1 MRSETVNAEE
11 TKNLNSSIIST
22 VLEGTLRYSSADL
35 IILKI
40 YFSFIIEFDHCL
52 EANPDDKDLE
62 KTIEEELVIDEDL
75 DKTIE
80 EELVIDDVGAEAI
93 ATMMKEASKSS
104 KVPQGMIKKNLMR
117 NISI

>member
-22 VLEGTLRYSSADL
+22 VLEGTLRYSQGYSSADL

-40 YFSFIIEFDHCL
+40 YFSFIIDFDHCL
-52 EANPDDKDLE
+52 EANPD
-62 KTIEEELVIDEDL
+62 DEDL

-104 KVPQGMIKKNLMR
+104 TVPQGIIKKNLMR

>member
-1 MRSETVNAEE
+1 MGSETVNTEE

-35 IILKI
+35 NILKI
-40 YFSFIIEFDHCL
+40 YFSFIIDFDRCL
-52 EANPDDKDLE
+52 EANPD
-62 KTIEEELVIDEDL
+62 DEDL

-93 ATMMKEASKSS
+93 TTMMKEASKSS
-104 KVPQGMIKKNLMR
+104 TVPQGMIKKNLMR